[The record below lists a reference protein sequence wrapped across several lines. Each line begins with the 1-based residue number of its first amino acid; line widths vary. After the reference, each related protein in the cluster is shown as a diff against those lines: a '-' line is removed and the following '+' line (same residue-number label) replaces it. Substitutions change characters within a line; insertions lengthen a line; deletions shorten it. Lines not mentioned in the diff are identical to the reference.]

1 MISIQ
6 SLCSEAAMSQPQ
18 VLTLGELLIDF
29 VATQSGNLRNSPGF
43 YKCPGGAPA
52 NVAVGLRRL
61 GVHTGFIGKVG
72 DDEFGYFLKDVLEK
86 EGIDTKRLHF
96 TKEAKTTLAFVSLA
110 EAGERDFMFYRN
122 PGADELLRPE
132 EIEEDYISSGKV
144 LHFGSLSLTSEPARS
159 ATLKAIEYAHEHG
172 LAISFDPNL
181 RPSLWQDEREMK
193 EVTLQ
198 FITQCDILK
207 LSEDE
212 VEFISGQGDV
222 ESGSWVLFNNSISLI
237 ITTLG
242 KKGCFYRT
250 KKGTGR
256 VMGYNVPVKD
266 ATGAGD
272 GFTAGF
278 LAYVIK
284 GNFIGKLDSLNGKE
298 LSNALDYANAVAAM
312 VVTEFGAMSALPT
325 EEQVRRFI
333 QRGEM

>member
-1 MISIQ
+1 MPH
-6 SLCSEAAMSQPQ
+6 PQ
-18 VLTLGELLIDF
+18 VLILGELLIDF
-29 VATQSGNLRNSPGF
+29 VATQRGYLRNSPGF

-52 NVAVGLRRL
+52 NVAVGLKRL

-110 EAGERDFMFYRN
+110 EGGERDFIFYRD

-159 ATLKAIEYAHEHG
+159 ATLKAIEYAHQHG

-198 FITQCDILK
+198 FITQCDVLK

-212 VEFISGQGDV
+212 AEFLSGKGGV
-222 ESGSWVLFNNSISLI
+222 ESGSRVLFDNRISLI
-237 ITTLG
+237 IVTLS
-242 KKGCFYRT
+242 KKGCFYKT
-250 KKGTGR
+250 KRGIGR
-256 VMGYNVPVKD
+256 VKGYNIPVKD
-266 ATGAGD
+266 TTGAGD
-272 GFTAGF
+272 GFMAGF
-278 LAYVIK
+278 LAYIIK
-284 GNFIGKLDSLNGKE
+284 SNLISKLDSLKGKE
-298 LSNALDYANAVAAM
+298 LSETLRYANAVAAM
-312 VVTEFGAMSALPT
+312 VITEFGAMSALPT

-333 QRGEM
+333 QRGEI